1 MRVLVTGGAGFIGSA
16 VCRLLV
22 GEFDA
27 TVLNVDKLTYA
38 ANLTSLRAIEGHPRY
53 AFRRAD
59 ICDPRAISGIFREF
73 DPDAVLHLAA
83 ESHVDRSIDGPA
95 AFIATN
101 IEGTYVLLEMALA
114 YWQQLPAKRAKR
126 FRFHHISTDEV
137 FGSLGPEGKFTETMA
152 YRPNSPYSASK
163 AASDHLV
170 RAWRE
175 TYGLPTVVSN
185 CSNNYGPYHFPEKLI
200 PLAILKALHGEAIPV
215 YGAGENIRDWL
226 YVEDHARGL
235 FAVLIG
241 GRPGES
247 YNIGGGAER
256 TNLAVVTAICRLLDE
271 MLPGSS
277 NSPHERLITF
287 VTDRPGHDRRY
298 AMDIAK
304 IARH

>member
-38 ANLTSLRAIEGHPRY
+38 ANLTSLRPIEGNPRY

-59 ICDPRAISGIFREF
+59 ICDRKTISDIFREF

-101 IEGTYVLLEMALA
+101 IEGTYVLLETALA
-114 YWQQLPAKRAKR
+114 HWKQLSVKRAKR
-126 FRFHHISTDEV
+126 FRFHHVSTDEV
-137 FGSLGPEGKFTETMA
+137 FGSLGPVGKFTETTA

-175 TYGLPTVVSN
+175 TFGLPTVVSN
-185 CSNNYGPYHFPEKLI
+185 CRSSGVNDFPERK
-200 PLAILKALHGEAIPV
+200 
-215 YGAGENIRDWL
+215 R
-226 YVEDHARGL
+226 
-235 FAVLIG
+235 
-241 GRPGES
+241 
-247 YNIGGGAER
+247 
-256 TNLAVVTAICRLLDE
+256 
-271 MLPGSS
+271 SS
-277 NSPHERLITF
+277 
-287 VTDRPGHDRRY
+287 
-298 AMDIAK
+298 
-304 IARH
+304 